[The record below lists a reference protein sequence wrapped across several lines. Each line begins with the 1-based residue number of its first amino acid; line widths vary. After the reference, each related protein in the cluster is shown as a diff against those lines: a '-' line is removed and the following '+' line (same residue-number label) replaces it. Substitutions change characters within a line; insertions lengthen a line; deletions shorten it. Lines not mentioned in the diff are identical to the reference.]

1 MAVCNYRIFSDESKG
16 SSILEVILS
25 MAVVALATPIL
36 YSQISET
43 NNELR
48 DMATANKIVELRDS
62 VLNFIRLNQA
72 SWPDIAQIRL
82 ADEELDNISEFPV
95 AGFIDKYAVNGATIT
110 DVYLAFDLDNS
121 LLRTSQVAK
130 HIGSDAAVVGS
141 DGIAYGD
148 LWAVA
153 APDFK
158 PGNLIYKI
166 SRDINGEDKTKYLHR
181 TKMGED
187 DLNVMLRDLNLGKNK
202 VYDVGGVVAKSA
214 EVQNISSSFIE
225 TGSILSN
232 VIYFSSGANL
242 DADQVA
248 FGSMRISDDVS
259 GFRNIYADKL
269 NGDKYT
275 TNGRI
280 ITDRATVLNSVKVAN
295 NLVLKSDSI
304 RTISGFTGVTA
315 HSLTTSYISAEEITF
330 YDNFGLTVS
339 GELLMSTTVPIRLG
353 GWSFPSL
360 TPPRFAELN
369 LSRAS
374 VPAAPINEE
383 FSVIMSKGWQAA
395 QPKEI
400 ENAF

>member
-1 MAVCNYRIFSDESKG
+1 MAVCDFRIFSDESKG

-48 DMATANKIVELRDS
+48 DMATANKIVELRDP

-72 SWPDIAQIRL
+72 SWPEIAQIRL
-82 ADEELDNISEFPV
+82 ADEELDEISEFPT
-95 AGFIDKYAVNGATIT
+95 AGFIDKYSVNGATIT
-110 DVYLAFDLDNS
+110 DVYLAFDLDNN
-121 LLRTSQVAK
+121 LLRTAQVAK
-130 HIGSDAAVVGS
+130 HIGTDAAVVGS

-181 TKMGED
+181 TKTGED
-187 DLNVMLRDLNLGKNK
+187 DLNMMLRDLNLGKNK

-214 EVQNISSSFIE
+214 EVQNISSAFIE
-225 TGSILSN
+225 TGSILSDA
-232 VIYFSSGANL
+232 IYFSSGANL
-242 DADQVA
+242 DADNA
-248 FGSMRISDDVS
+248 YFGSMRVSGDIS

-269 NGDKYT
+269 NDNKYT
-275 TNGRI
+275 TNGSI
-280 ITDRATVLNSVKVAN
+280 ITDRATVLNSVNVAN
-295 NLVLKSDSI
+295 NLVLKSDSV
-304 RTISGFTGVTA
+304 RTISSFTGITA
-315 HSLTTSYISAEEITF
+315 YSVTTSYISAEEITF

-339 GELLMSTTVPIRLG
+339 GELLMSTTVPLKLG
-353 GWSFPSL
+353 SWSFPSL
-360 TPPRFAELN
+360 TPPRFSELN
-369 LSRAS
+369 LVRAN
-374 VPAAPINEE
+374 VPEAPYYDE
-383 FSVIMSKGWQAA
+383 FSIIMSKGWQLA
-395 QPKEI
+395 QPKEVD
-400 ENAF
+400 NAF

>member
-1 MAVCNYRIFSDESKG
+1 MAVCDFRIFSDESKG

-48 DMATANKIVELRDS
+48 DMATANKIVELRDP

-72 SWPDIAQIRL
+72 SWPEIAQIRL
-82 ADEELDNISEFPV
+82 ADEELDEISEFPT
-95 AGFIDKYAVNGATIT
+95 AGFIDKYSVNGATIT
-110 DVYLAFDLDNS
+110 DVYLAFDLDNN
-121 LLRTSQVAK
+121 LLRTAQVAK
-130 HIGSDAAVVGS
+130 HIGTDAAVVGS

-181 TKMGED
+181 TKTGED
-187 DLNVMLRDLNLGKNK
+187 DLNMMLRDLNLGKNK

-214 EVQNISSSFIE
+214 EVQNISSAFIE
-225 TGSILSN
+225 TGSILSDA
-232 VIYFSSGANL
+232 IYFSSGANL
-242 DADQVA
+242 DADNA
-248 FGSMRISDDVS
+248 YFGSMRVSGDIS

-269 NGDKYT
+269 NDNKYT
-275 TNGRI
+275 TNGSI
-280 ITDRATVLNSVKVAN
+280 ITDRATVLNSVNVAN
-295 NLVLKSDSI
+295 NLVLKSDSV
-304 RTISGFTGVTA
+304 RTISSFTGITA
-315 HSLTTSYISAEEITF
+315 HSVTTSYISAEEITF

-339 GELLMSTTVPIRLG
+339 GELLMSTTVPLKLG
-353 GWSFPSL
+353 SWSFPSL
-360 TPPRFAELN
+360 TPPRFSELN
-369 LSRAS
+369 LVRAN
-374 VPAAPINEE
+374 VPEAPYYDE
-383 FSVIMSKGWQAA
+383 FSIIMSKGWQLA
-395 QPKEI
+395 QPKEVD
-400 ENAF
+400 NAF

>member
-1 MAVCNYRIFSDESKG
+1 MAVCDFRIFSDESKG

-48 DMATANKIVELRDS
+48 DMATANKIVGLRDP

-72 SWPDIAQIRL
+72 SWPEIAQIRL
-82 ADEELDNISEFPV
+82 ADEELDEISEFPT
-95 AGFIDKYAVNGATIT
+95 AGFIDKYSVNGATIT
-110 DVYLAFDLDNS
+110 DVYLAFDLDNN
-121 LLRTSQVAK
+121 LLRTAQVAK
-130 HIGSDAAVVGS
+130 HIGTDAAVVGS

-181 TKMGED
+181 TKTGED
-187 DLNVMLRDLNLGKNK
+187 DLNMMLRDLNLGKNK

-214 EVQNISSSFIE
+214 EVQNISSAFIE
-225 TGSILSN
+225 TGSILSDA
-232 VIYFSSGANL
+232 IYFSSGANL
-242 DADQVA
+242 DADNA
-248 FGSMRISDDVS
+248 YFGSMRVSGDIS

-269 NGDKYT
+269 NDNKYT
-275 TNGRI
+275 TNGSI
-280 ITDRATVLNSVKVAN
+280 ITDRATVLNSVNVAN
-295 NLVLKSDSI
+295 NLVLKSDSV
-304 RTISGFTGVTA
+304 RTISSFTGITA
-315 HSLTTSYISAEEITF
+315 HSVTTSYISAEEITF

-339 GELLMSTTVPIRLG
+339 GELLMSTTVPLKLG
-353 GWSFPSL
+353 SWSFPSL
-360 TPPRFAELN
+360 TPPRFSELN
-369 LSRAS
+369 LVRAN
-374 VPAAPINEE
+374 VPEAPYYDE
-383 FSVIMSKGWQAA
+383 FSIIMSKGWQLA
-395 QPKEI
+395 QPKEVD
-400 ENAF
+400 NAF